1 MLTNAQ
7 RTEDYRNGSY
17 KRTVMNPEPADNA
30 PQFLKDYYDYY
41 KTKRGYHHLMC
52 NEKISLTFAHMKKR
66 YCTKDH
72 WPNNAVRPISHSH
85 TYIFNFLIRHKIA
98 GFHPKN
104 LSAMKRAGNR
114 SAACKY
120 RFRVCFSLYIR

>member
-52 NEKISLTFAHMKKR
+52 NEKISLTFAHMKKDTVQKTIGR
-66 YCTKDH
+66 IM
-72 WPNNAVRPISHSH
+72 PFVLLVILIPIS
-85 TYIFNFLIRHKIA
+85 LI
-98 GFHPKN
+98 
-104 LSAMKRAGNR
+104 
-114 SAACKY
+114 
-120 RFRVCFSLYIR
+120 FSLGTKSLAFIRKIFRR